1 MKKDLEKEY
10 VTLLIDII
18 ASNKYVKVYDKNEEL
33 SYLKYW
39 NVNNLH
45 DCAMFQMLTLNG
57 FEWVEDTYQLNE
69 DFIKSYNEQ
78 VDEGYFLEVFQY
90 P

>member
-10 VTLLIDII
+10 VTLLIDIK

-45 DCAMFQMLTLNG
+45 DCAMFQMLTLDG